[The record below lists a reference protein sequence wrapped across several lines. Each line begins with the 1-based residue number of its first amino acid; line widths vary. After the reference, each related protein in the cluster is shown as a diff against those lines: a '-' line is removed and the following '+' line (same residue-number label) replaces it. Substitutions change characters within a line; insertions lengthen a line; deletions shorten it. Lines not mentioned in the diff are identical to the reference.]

1 MEEETKKESGNTTGN
16 TKTYIILG
24 VVVLILVVI
33 GGALLLSGHK
43 TPNSPR
49 QLSNLPTNQNQTQN
63 QPVGAGAG
71 GKQLFKNSPEYQYA
85 YQIFPGTM
93 SAQAKTAMN
102 GFSMKT
108 TSMPDGSTQVSFSST
123 NPNYKN
129 QSYVVK
135 KGYSLYFIER
145 TTADDNTAQDTD
157 RLYLDDTAVIVDP
170 NGYIAQ

>member
-1 MEEETKKESGNTTGN
+1 MEEETKKESGNAAGN

-33 GGALLLSGHK
+33 AGALLLSGHK
-43 TPNSPR
+43 TPNSSR
-49 QLSNLPTNQNQTQN
+49 QLSNVPTNQNQTQN
-63 QPVGAGAG
+63 QPAGTGAS
-71 GKQLFKNSPEYQYA
+71 KQLFKDSPEYQYA

-93 SAQAKTAMN
+93 SAQAKTAMS

-108 TSMPDGSTQVSFSST
+108 TTLADGSTRVSLTST

-129 QSYVVK
+129 QSYTVK
-135 KGYSLYFIER
+135 KGYSLYFVER
-145 TTADDNTAQDTD
+145 NTVDDNPSQDSD
-157 RLYLDDTAVIVDP
+157 RLYLDDSAVIVDP